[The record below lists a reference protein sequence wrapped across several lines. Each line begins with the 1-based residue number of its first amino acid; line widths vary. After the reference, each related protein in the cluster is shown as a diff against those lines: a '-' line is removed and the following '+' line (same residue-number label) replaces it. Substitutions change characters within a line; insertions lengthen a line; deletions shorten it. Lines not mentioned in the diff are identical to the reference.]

1 MIYNNLFKPN
11 RASKSKTTLYYLIE
25 SRKYKFSFIFDRKSI
40 SILSGLTLG
49 LVIILGA
56 NVLFYGILNTNSAS
70 KIKDLEDVNSQYESS
85 ISSISGMQSN
95 FDEIQKSVESIY
107 NISDKST
114 KWSNIIESIAF
125 HLPYDS
131 VLTSIE
137 SITEEELNEVLD
149 SITNEVSSGEI
160 EEENKDEGEDEDV
173 PSDEE
178 EPLEDNTEEEVD
190 EEDYDNIINKDLS
203 NLNNK
208 NIVLITGKSLS
219 MVNLSL
225 FLDKLDG
232 LHIFSKVE
240 NLTSIRN
247 YTNGY
252 YDFVIYATIR

>member
-11 RASKSKTTLYYLIE
+11 RASKSKTALYYLIE
-25 SRKYKFSFIFDRKSI
+25 SRKYKFSFIFDKKSM
-40 SILSGLTLG
+40 SILSGLALG
-49 LVIILGA
+49 VVIVLGA
-56 NVLFYGILNTNSAS
+56 NTLFYGVLNANSAS
-70 KIKDLEDVNSQYESS
+70 KIKDLEDVNFQYESS

-137 SITEEELNEVLD
+137 SISEEELKNVLD
-149 SITNEVSSGEI
+149 NITNEVGAGDSSNEVL
-160 EEENKDEGEDEDV
+160 EESEDELLE
-173 PSDEE
+173 DEE
-178 EPLEDNTEEEVD
+178 YLDEEDMDEEDMD
-190 EEDYDNIINKDLS
+190 EEDYDSIINKDLS
-203 NLNNK
+203 TLNNN

-240 NLTSIRN
+240 NLTSTRN
-247 YTNGY
+247 YANGY

>member
-11 RASKSKTTLYYLIE
+11 KASKSKNALYYLIE
-25 SRKYKFSFIFDRKSI
+25 SRKYKFSFIFDKKSI
-40 SILSGLTLG
+40 SILAGLTLG
-49 LVIILGA
+49 VVIILGA
-56 NVLFYGILNTNSAS
+56 NILFYGILNTNSAS
-70 KIKDLEDVNSQYESS
+70 KIKDLEDVNFQYESS

-125 HLPYDS
+125 QLPYDS
-131 VLTSIE
+131 VLTSIK
-137 SITEEELNEVLD
+137 SITEEELQEVLD
-149 SITNEVSSGEI
+149 SITSEANSGQLDKEDTVQ
-160 EEENKDEGEDEDV
+160 NEDEDALL
-173 PSDEE
+173 DEE
-178 EPLEDNTEEEVD
+178 ESLEEDTEEDVED
-190 EEDYDNIINKDLS
+190 EDYDSIINKDLS

>member
-11 RASKSKTTLYYLIE
+11 RAPKSKTALYYLIE

-49 LVIILGA
+49 ISIILGA
-56 NVLFYGILNTNSAS
+56 NVLFYGVLNTNSAS
-70 KIKDLEDVNSQYESS
+70 KLKDLEDANFQYESS

-95 FDEIQKSVESIY
+95 FEEIQKSVESIY

-114 KWSNIIESIAF
+114 KWSNVIESIALQ
-125 HLPYDS
+125 LPYDS

-137 SITEEELNEVLD
+137 SISEEELKDVLDTITSESNSETSTIQEETEEEEV
-149 SITNEVSSGEI
+149 
-160 EEENKDEGEDEDV
+160 DEDGVPIEDE
-173 PSDEE
+173 ETE
-178 EPLEDNTEEEVD
+178 EEEVD
-190 EEDYDNIINKDLS
+190 EEDYDSIINKDLS
-203 NLNNK
+203 SLNSK
-208 NIVLITGKSLS
+208 NIVLISGKSLS

-240 NLTSIRN
+240 NLTSTRN

-252 YDFVIYATIR
+252 YDFVIYATIK

>member
-11 RASKSKTTLYYLIE
+11 KASKSKTALYYLVE
-25 SRKYKFSFIFDRKSI
+25 SRKYKFSFIFDKKSI

-49 LVIILGA
+49 ILIILGA
-56 NVLFYGILNTNSAS
+56 NVLFYGVLNTNSTA
-70 KIKDLEDVNSQYESS
+70 KIKDLADANSQYESS

-95 FDEIQKSVESIY
+95 FEEIQKSVESIY

-114 KWSNIIESIAF
+114 KWSNIIESIALQ
-125 HLPYDS
+125 LPYDS
-131 VLTSIE
+131 VLTSVE
-137 SITEEELNEVLD
+137 SISEEELQDVLD
-149 SITNEVSSGEI
+149 TITSETNSGGTVVEEEI
-160 EEENKDEGEDEDV
+160 EEDMDEDEI

-178 EPLEDNTEEEVD
+178 DIEDEEDMD
-190 EEDYDNIINKDLS
+190 EEDYNSLINKDLS

-208 NIVLITGKSLS
+208 NIVLISGKSLS

-247 YTNGY
+247 YANGY